1 MSTKIILIR
10 HCESA
15 GNTSGTFQ
23 GQTDWDISETGRK
36 QLDLLALRC
45 RGLHID
51 AIVSS
56 PLLRAYRT
64 AEAVNRCRGLEIQ
77 TDARLREI
85 AGGAFENTPW
95 SELPARFPE
104 ETRRWYEDPAT
115 FQAPG
120 GESMKQV
127 YDRVWAVLLEL
138 VGRYPGGTVCVT
150 SHGCAIRNML
160 CHALGYPLARIGEV
174 PWCNNTSL
182 TSIVFAEDGL
192 ARVEFL
198 NDYAHLTPE
207 TSNFSSQKWWRAPT
221 AEACGRTEAERGEAR

>member
-15 GNTSGTFQ
+15 GNTGGTFQ
-23 GQTDWDISETGRK
+23 GQTDCDISETGRK

-45 RGLHID
+45 RNLHFD

-64 AEAVNRCRGLEIQ
+64 AEAVNRYRGLEIQ
-77 TDARLREI
+77 TDARLEEI
-85 AGGAFENTPW
+85 GGGAYENTPW

-104 ETRRWYEDPAT
+104 ETRRWYEDPGSV
-115 FQAPG
+115 QAPG
-120 GESMKQV
+120 GESMRQV
-127 YDRVWAVLLEL
+127 YDRVWAALLEL
-138 VGRYPGGTVCVT
+138 VRRYPGGTVCVT

-182 TSIVFAEDGL
+182 TSLVFTEDGQV
-192 ARVEFL
+192 RVEFM
-198 NDYAHLTPE
+198 NDYSHLTPE
-207 TSNFSSQKWWRAPT
+207 TSNFSKQKWWSSPP
-221 AEACGRTEAERGEAR
+221 AEPGGEVKEEGSGL